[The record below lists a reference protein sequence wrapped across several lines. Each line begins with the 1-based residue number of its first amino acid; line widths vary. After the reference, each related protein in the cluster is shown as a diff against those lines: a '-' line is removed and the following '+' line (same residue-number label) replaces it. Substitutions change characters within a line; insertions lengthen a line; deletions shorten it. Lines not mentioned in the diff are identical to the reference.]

1 MAKSRQAANAS
12 ETYWEEAI
20 LQRYKQIPKGLG
32 GRAAEGGTR
41 SYNGEESCV
50 IPGGGGN
57 ATFQQR
63 IEHARCSEITRTQI
77 QGALDLPLMKY
88 PSKTLS
94 PQRWDRLVDICM
106 TKKLLASEPFEKT
119 RWKEFLDMV
128 ETLGKDGM
136 SPDKSTEEEGTYKK
150 CYRVRSSAPAE
161 TRFRRDHGKRFE
173 QSGHSKSGSVPTP
186 RYRQDRRLASSK
198 DAPATVRI
206 SLLPPV
212 TKLPAAFYDDD
223 WTSMRSTE
231 YVHGVLCGSDQG
243 YEWVVRVA
251 EAYSGQGGRGVQ
263 RARGQ

>member
-20 LQRYKQIPKGLG
+20 LQRYKRIPKGLG

-119 RWKEFLDMV
+119 CWKEFLDMV

-186 RYRQDRRLASSK
+186 RHRQDRRLTSSR
-198 DAPATVRI
+198 DAPTSVQILVVLQMPNCQQPSTTTIR
-206 SLLPPV
+206 PPRFLRNML
-212 TKLPAAFYDDD
+212 TECCAGWRGGMSGPLELRRHTAAG
-223 WTSMRSTE
+223 E
-231 YVHGVLCGSDQG
+231 
-243 YEWVVRVA
+243 
-251 EAYSGQGGRGVQ
+251 
-263 RARGQ
+263 